1 MHSFLSKVFGRK
13 KDDKETSPTT
23 LAPGELLEGRF
34 EAVSPNVSPNAT
46 RFIELDPKVN
56 GHDKEKDNTFTFFKA
71 KSRPASPQLT
81 TKKLD
86 TLPHLSLNFSDFKE
100 RSHDPDLDVEVLL
113 TDAVIGQRRLN
124 PLEALV
130 LIRACS
136 QAIISRGWYLIM
148 LLSYFSLFLLL
159 GLETLGVMHPH
170 WYSSSP
176 EIQRRLISHFL
187 NSLAPQSAISPLSPT
202 LSSPISAF
210 ESEIHFTRD
219 PHDVATVLRWGLRH
233 LQLEGDHF
241 GTDDGWYKAFLD
253 AESAAEY
260 PPKAFSEKLA
270 PNLPPAH
277 LELLIATLEIFS
289 SLAAHSEANSTSGS
303 KLSKIFGLWLLTA
316 RRVED
321 KDDWQSFYSRWE
333 STGRMLEHL
342 FLARI
347 RYVQPLLF
355 YFIPFKSLICTQ
367 R

>member
-23 LAPGELLEGRF
+23 LAPGELLDGRF
-34 EAVSPNVSPNAT
+34 EAVSPNVSPSAT
-46 RFIELDPKVN
+46 HFLELDPKTN
-56 GHDKEKDNTFTFFKA
+56 GHGKDTFTFLRA
-71 KSRPASPQLT
+71 KSRPASPELKPI
-81 TKKLD
+81 KKLD
-86 TLPHLSLNFSDFKE
+86 TLPHLSLNFSEFKE
-100 RSHDPDLDVEVLL
+100 RPLEPDLDVEGLL

-136 QAIISRGWYLIM
+136 QAIIARGWYLIA
-148 LLSYFSLFLLL
+148 LLSYISNILYFYS
-159 GLETLGVMHPH
+159 GLETLGLMHPH

-210 ESEIHFTRD
+210 ESEVNFTRD

-270 PNLPPAH
+270 PNLPPVH

-289 SLAAHSEANSTSGS
+289 SLAAHSEANSTNGS

-333 STGRMLEHL
+333 RTGHMLEHL

-347 RYVQPLLF
+347 RYVQRLLLSSANF
-355 YFIPFKSLICTQ
+355 
-367 R
+367 

>member
-1 MHSFLSKVFGRK
+1 
-13 KDDKETSPTT
+13 
-23 LAPGELLEGRF
+23 
-34 EAVSPNVSPNAT
+34 
-46 RFIELDPKVN
+46 
-56 GHDKEKDNTFTFFKA
+56 
-71 KSRPASPQLT
+71 
-81 TKKLD
+81 
-86 TLPHLSLNFSDFKE
+86 
-100 RSHDPDLDVEVLL
+100 
-113 TDAVIGQRRLN
+113 
-124 PLEALV
+124 
-130 LIRACS
+130 
-136 QAIISRGWYLIM
+136 
-148 LLSYFSLFLLL
+148 
-159 GLETLGVMHPH
+159 MHPH

-210 ESEIHFTRD
+210 ESEVNFTRD
-219 PHDVATVLRWGLRH
+219 PHDIATVLRWGLRH
-233 LQLEGDHF
+233 LQLEGDNF

-277 LELLIATLEIFS
+277 LELLLATLEIFS
-289 SLAAHSEANSTSGS
+289 SLAAHSEANSTNGS

-333 STGRMLEHL
+333 RTGRMLEHL

-347 RYVQPLLF
+347 RYVQLLCLF
-355 YFIPFKSLICTQ
+355 SFQFSELFTEMNPRTNVCPSAYLSWYASTHTPKGCLLPRRIFNFSLVPVLRHLFTMPCSCASNSNISQ
-367 R
+367 KVASLK